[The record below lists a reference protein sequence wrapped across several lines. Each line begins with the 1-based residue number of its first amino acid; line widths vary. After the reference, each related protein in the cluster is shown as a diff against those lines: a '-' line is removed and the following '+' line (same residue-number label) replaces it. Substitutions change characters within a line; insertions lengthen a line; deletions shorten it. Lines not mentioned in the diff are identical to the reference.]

1 MKAIDTKVISVN
13 PTNGVRTVRTTIIG
27 TTMPKTLPTNGS
39 GITGLLPTDV
49 FAPGS
54 VLFCPDDWSKAMT
67 NENGVFKKKA

>member
-1 MKAIDTKVISVN
+1 MKAIDTKVILVN
-13 PTNGVRTVRTTIIG
+13 PSTGVRTVLTTIIG

-39 GITGLLPTDV
+39 GIAGLLPTDV

-54 VLFCPDDWSKAMT
+54 VIICPDDWSKAMT

>member
-13 PTNGVRTVRTTIIG
+13 PSTGVRTVRTTIIG

-54 VLFCPDDWSKAMT
+54 VIF
-67 NENGVFKKKA
+67 

>member
-13 PTNGVRTVRTTIIG
+13 PSTGVRTVRTTIIG
-27 TTMPKTLPTNGS
+27 TTMPNTLPTNGA

-54 VLFCPDDWSKAMT
+54 VIFCPNDWSKAMT

>member
-27 TTMPKTLPTNGS
+27 TTMPNTLPTNGS

-54 VLFCPDDWSKAMT
+54 VIF
-67 NENGVFKKKA
+67 

>member
-13 PTNGVRTVRTTIIG
+13 PANGVRTVRTTIIG
-27 TTMPKTLPTNGS
+27 TTMPNTLPTNGS

-54 VLFCPDDWSKAMT
+54 VIICPNDWSKAMT